1 MHPRPLAPPP
11 LGLLIGYLADLTLG
25 DPRRWHPVAGFGRA
39 AQHAEQLTYSD
50 RRAAGVIHVGAL
62 VGSTIV
68 LAALAD
74 RCARDHPA
82 VRTAL
87 TAAATWA
94 VLGGRSLRAEA
105 RAVAEHLEHDD
116 LAAARIQITHLVG
129 RNPETLDAAE
139 IARAAVESVA
149 ENTSDAVVGP
159 LFWGALAGLPG
170 LLGYRVINT
179 LDAMI
184 GHRNER
190 YLRFGWA
197 AARLD
202 DLANLLPSRLTAGVV
217 IAIAPAFGGCPSAA
231 LRVVR
236 RDADRHPSPNAGP
249 VEAAFAG
256 ALGVRLGGVN
266 TYGDTVQDRGTLGE
280 GPRPRIPDI
289 GRAALLSAAVSGVV
303 ATLAVA
309 VAATL
314 SRVGRQSGQ

>member
-1 MHPRPLAPPP
+1 M
-11 LGLLIGYLADLTLG
+11 TLG
-25 DPRRWHPVAGFGRA
+25 DPLRWHPVAGFGRV
-39 AQHAEQLTYSD
+39 AQHTERLTYRD

-62 VGSTIV
+62 VGATVV

-74 RCARDHPA
+74 RCTRDHPA

-94 VLGGRSLRAEA
+94 VLGGLSLRTEA
-105 RAVAEHLEHDD
+105 AAVAEHLEHDD

-217 IAIAPAFGGCPSAA
+217 IAIAPAFGGRRSDA

-236 RDADRHPSPNAGP
+236 RDAGRHPSPNAGP

-280 GPRPRIPDI
+280 GHGPRLSDI
-289 GRAALLSAAVSGVV
+289 RRAARLSGAVSGIV

-309 VAATL
+309 AAAIH
-314 SRVGRQSGQ
+314 SGIDRRSGR

>member
-1 MHPRPLAPPP
+1 VRPRLPEPRP
-11 LGLLIGYLADLTLG
+11 LGLLIGYLADLSLG

-39 AQHAEQLTYSD
+39 AQQAEQLTYDD
-50 RRAAGVIHVGAL
+50 RRAGGVIHVGAL
-62 VGSTIV
+62 LGSTV
-68 LAALAD
+68 MLAALAD

-105 RAVAEHLEHDD
+105 RTVAMHLEGDD

-139 IARAAVESVA
+139 IARACVESVA

-159 LFWGALAGLPG
+159 LFWGALAGPPG

-202 DLANLLPSRLTAGVV
+202 DLANLVPSRLTAGVV

-236 RDADRHPSPNAGP
+236 RDAGRHPSPNAGP

-266 TYGDTVQDRGTLGE
+266 TYGDTVQDRGTLGD

-289 GRAALLSAAVSGVV
+289 RRAAWLSAAASGVV
-303 ATLAVA
+303 AGIAVA
-309 VAATL
+309 AAATL
-314 SRVGRQSGQ
+314 SRVGGKSAR